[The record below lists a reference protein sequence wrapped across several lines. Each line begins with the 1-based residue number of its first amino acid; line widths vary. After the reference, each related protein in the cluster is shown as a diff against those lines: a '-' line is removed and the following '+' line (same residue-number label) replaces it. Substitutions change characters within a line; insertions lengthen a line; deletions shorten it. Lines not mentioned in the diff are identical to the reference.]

1 MKEEIHAEEILF
13 KSVLSLK
20 SSEIETDVNECSLFD
35 VQDSEAS
42 ENDDADKAIRKLI
55 GTEVPKSAVEYII
68 NK

>member
-1 MKEEIHAEEILF
+1 M
-13 KSVLSLK
+13 LSLK
-20 SSEIETDVNECSLFD
+20 SSETETDVNECSLFD

-55 GTEVPKSAVEYII
+55 GIEVPKSAVEYII